1 MIIHNYTIKIE
12 KYTIQIKICTIQID
26 KITHFNVLL
35 ALVIDE

>member
-12 KYTIQIKICTIQID
+12 KYTIQTIQID